1 MNRREAITLLGGAA
15 AAGLPLAAHA
25 QQRPPIVGFLNSGS
39 SGEFAHLVAAF
50 NQGLNE
56 AGFVDG
62 QNVKIEYHWAEGRYE
77 RLPDLAADLVR
88 RGVAVIAATG
98 GTSSV
103 LAAKAATETIRIPIV
118 FIGGG
123 DPVYQGLVESLS
135 RPGANVTGMTVFSV
149 DLGAKRL
156 ELLRDLVP
164 TAKIIGMLVNPTG
177 QTAEPDVVQATA
189 DKLGQQVRMLKVSTD
204 RELDAA
210 FATASGER
218 VGGLL
223 VGGDPFFNSRRDQI
237 VGLTTRHAIPTVF
250 PWREYVVAGGL
261 LSYGTSLGNTYRQAA
276 GYVARI
282 LKGAKPSDLPAQ
294 RPSTFEF
301 VLNLRA
307 AKALGLTIPPL
318 ILVHADEVVE

>member
-1 MNRREAITLLGGAA
+1 MRRREFITFVAGATAA
-15 AAGLPLAAHA
+15 APFAARA
-25 QQRPPIVGFLNSGS
+25 QQRAPVVGFLNSGS
-39 SGEFAHLVAAF
+39 PGEFAHLVAAF

-56 AGFVDG
+56 AGFFDG
-62 QNVKIEYHWAEGRYE
+62 QNVKIEYHWAEGRYA
-77 RLPDLAADLVR
+77 RLRDLAADLVR
-88 RGVAVIAATG
+88 RRVAVIAATG

-103 LAAKAATETIRIPIV
+103 LAAKAETETIRIPIV

-149 DLGAKRL
+149 DLGPKRL

-164 TAKIIGMLVNPTG
+164 TAKLIGMLVNPTG
-177 QTAEPDVVQATA
+177 QTSEQDVVQAAA

-204 RELDAA
+204 RDLDGA
-210 FATASGER
+210 FASMVDER
-218 VGGLL
+218 IGGLL

-237 VGLTTRHAIPTVF
+237 VQLTMRHAIPTVF
-250 PWREYVVAGGL
+250 PWREYVIAGGL

-282 LKGAKPSDLPAQ
+282 LKGSKPADLPAQ
-294 RPSTFEF
+294 RPSKFEV
-301 VLNLRA
+301 VLNLKA

-318 ILVHADEVVE
+318 IRLRADEVIE

>member
-1 MNRREAITLLGGAA
+1 MIRRREFITLLGSAA
-15 AAGLPLAAHA
+15 AWPLAARA
-25 QQRPPIVGFLNSGS
+25 QQRAPVVGFLNSGS
-39 SGEFAHLVAAF
+39 PGEFAHVVAAF

-77 RLPDLAADLVR
+77 RLPDLAADLIR
-88 RGVAVIAATG
+88 RRVTVIAATG

-103 LAAKAATETIRIPIV
+103 IAAKAATESIRIPIV

-164 TAKIIGMLVNPTG
+164 AAKIIGMLVNPTG
-177 QTAEPDVVQATA
+177 QTAEQDVVQVAA
-189 DKLGQQVRMLKVSTD
+189 DKLGQQVRILKVSTD
-204 RELDAA
+204 RELEAA
-210 FATASGER
+210 FATAAEDR
-218 VGGLL
+218 IGGLL
-223 VGGDPFFNSRRDQI
+223 VSGDPFFNSRRDQI

-250 PWREYVVAGGL
+250 PWREYVTAGGL

-294 RPSTFEF
+294 RPSKFEV
-301 VLNLRA
+301 VLNLRT
-307 AKALGLTIPPL
+307 AKTLGLTIPPL
-318 ILVHADEVVE
+318 ILLRADEVIE

>member
-1 MNRREAITLLGGAA
+1 MLLGGATITW
-15 AAGLPLAAHA
+15 PLAARA
-25 QQRPPIVGFLNSGS
+25 QQRTPVVGFLNSGS
-39 SGEFAHLVAAF
+39 PGEFAHLVAAF

-56 AGFVDG
+56 AGFFDG
-62 QNVKIEYHWAEGRYE
+62 QNVKIEYHWAEGRYA
-77 RLPDLAADLVR
+77 RLRDLAADLVR
-88 RGVAVIAATG
+88 RRVAVIAATG

-103 LAAKAATETIRIPIV
+103 LAAKAETETIRIPIV

-149 DLGAKRL
+149 DLGPKRL

-177 QTAEPDVVQATA
+177 QTSEQDVVQAAA

-204 RELDAA
+204 RDLDGA
-210 FATASGER
+210 FASMIDER
-218 VGGLL
+218 IGGLL

-237 VGLTTRHAIPTVF
+237 VQLTMRHAIPTVF
-250 PWREYVVAGGL
+250 PWREYVIAGGL

-282 LKGAKPSDLPAQ
+282 LKGSKPADLPAQ
-294 RPSTFEF
+294 RPSKFEV
-301 VLNLRA
+301 VLNLKA

-318 ILVHADEVVE
+318 IRLRADEVIE

>member
-1 MNRREAITLLGGAA
+1 
-15 AAGLPLAAHA
+15 
-25 QQRPPIVGFLNSGS
+25 
-39 SGEFAHLVAAF
+39 VAAF
-50 NQGLNE
+50 KQSLNE

-77 RLPDLAADLVR
+77 RLRDLAADLVR
-88 RGVAVIAATG
+88 RRVAVIAATG

-164 TAKIIGMLVNPTG
+164 SAKIIAMLVNPTG
-177 QTAEPDVVQATA
+177 QTAEQDVVQETA

-204 RELDAA
+204 IDLDAV
-210 FATASGER
+210 FATMVEER

-223 VGGDPFFNSRRDQI
+223 VSGDPFFNSRRDQI
-237 VGLTTRHAIPTVF
+237 VRLTMRDQIPTVF
-250 PWREYVVAGGL
+250 PWREYVIAGGL
-261 LSYGTSLGNTYRQAA
+261 LSYGTSLSNTYRQAA

-294 RPSTFEF
+294 WPSTFEF

-307 AKALGLTIPPL
+307 AKALGLAIPPL
-318 ILVHADEVVE
+318 ILVHADEIIE

>member
-1 MNRREAITLLGGAA
+1 MIRRREFITLLGGAA
-15 AAGLPLAAHA
+15 AWPMAARA
-25 QQRPPIVGFLNSGS
+25 QQRPPVVGFLNSGS
-39 SGEFAHLVAAF
+39 PDEFAHLVAAF

-56 AGFVDG
+56 AGFVDD
-62 QNVKIEYHWAEGRYE
+62 QNVKIDYRWADGRYE
-77 RLPDLAADLVR
+77 RLRDLAADLVR
-88 RGVAVIAATG
+88 RRVAVIAATG

-103 LAAKAATETIRIPIV
+103 LAAKAATGDIPIV

-123 DPVYQGLVESLS
+123 DPVYQGLVESLR

-164 TAKIIGMLVNPTG
+164 SAKIVAMLLNPTG
-177 QTAEPDVVQATA
+177 QTSEQDVVQAAA
-189 DKLGQQVRMLKVSTD
+189 DKLGQRVQMLKVSTNRD
-204 RELDAA
+204 LDAA
-210 FATASGER
+210 FVAMVEER

-223 VGGDPFFNSRRDQI
+223 VSGDPFFNSRREQI
-237 VGLTTRHAIPTVF
+237 VRLTTRHRIPTVF
-250 PWREYVVAGGL
+250 PWREYVIAGGL

-276 GYVARI
+276 GYVAQI
-282 LKGAKPSDLPAQ
+282 LKGAKPAELPAQ

-307 AKALGLTIPPL
+307 AKALGLAVPESL
-318 ILVHADEVVE
+318 LARADEVIE

>member
-1 MNRREAITLLGGAA
+1 MIRRREFITLLGSAA
-15 AAGLPLAAHA
+15 AWPLAARA
-25 QQRPPIVGFLNSGS
+25 QQRAPVVGFLNSGS
-39 SGEFAHLVAAF
+39 PGEFAHVVAAF

-77 RLPDLAADLVR
+77 RLPDLAADLIR
-88 RGVAVIAATG
+88 RRVTVIAATG

-103 LAAKAATETIRIPIV
+103 IAAKAATESIRIPIV

-123 DPVYQGLVESLS
+123 DPVYQSLVESLS

-177 QTAEPDVVQATA
+177 QTAEQDVVQATA

-204 RELDAA
+204 RALEVA
-210 FATASGER
+210 FATATEER
-218 VGGLL
+218 IGGLL
-223 VGGDPFFNSRRDQI
+223 VSGDPFFNSRRDEI

-250 PWREYVVAGGL
+250 PWREYVIAGGL
-261 LSYGTSLGNTYRQAA
+261 LSYAQALA
-276 GYVARI
+276 AHI
-282 LKGAKPSDLPAQ
+282 AKRPAMS
-294 RPSTFEF
+294 RGF
-301 VLNLRA
+301 
-307 AKALGLTIPPL
+307 
-318 ILVHADEVVE
+318 

>member
-1 MNRREAITLLGGAA
+1 MIRRREFITLLGGAA
-15 AAGLPLAAHA
+15 AWPMAARA
-25 QQRPPIVGFLNSGS
+25 QQRPPVVGFLNSGS
-39 SGEFAHLVAAF
+39 PDEFAHLVAAF
-50 NQGLNE
+50 NQGLSE
-56 AGFVDG
+56 AGFVDD
-62 QNVKIEYHWAEGRYE
+62 QNVKIDYRWAEGRYE
-77 RLPDLAADLVR
+77 RLRDLAADLVR
-88 RGVAVIAATG
+88 RRVAVIAATG

-103 LAAKAATETIRIPIV
+103 LAAKAATGDIPIV

-123 DPVYQGLVESLS
+123 DPVYQGLVESLR

-164 TAKIIGMLVNPTG
+164 SAKIIAMLVNPTG
-177 QTAEPDVVQATA
+177 QTAEQDVVQAAA
-189 DKLGQQVRMLKVSTD
+189 DKLGQEVRMLKVATD
-204 RELDAA
+204 RDLDAA
-210 FATASGER
+210 FATMVEER

-223 VGGDPFFNSRRDQI
+223 VAGDPFFNSRREQI
-237 VGLTTRHAIPTVF
+237 VRLTMRDRIPTVF

-318 ILVHADEVVE
+318 ILVHADEVIE

>member
-1 MNRREAITLLGGAA
+1 MIRRREFVTLLGGAA
-15 AAGLPLAAHA
+15 AWPLAARA

-39 SGEFAHLVAAF
+39 PDEFAHLVAAF

-123 DPVYQGLVESLS
+123 DPVYQGLVESLR

-164 TAKIIGMLVNPTG
+164 SAKIVAMLLNPTG
-177 QTAEPDVVQATA
+177 QTAEQDVVQAAA
-189 DKLGQQVRMLKVSTD
+189 DKLGQRVQMLKVSTD
-204 RELDAA
+204 RDLDAA
-210 FATASGER
+210 FAAMER

-223 VGGDPFFNSRRDQI
+223 VG
-237 VGLTTRHAIPTVF
+237 
-250 PWREYVVAGGL
+250 
-261 LSYGTSLGNTYRQAA
+261 
-276 GYVARI
+276 
-282 LKGAKPSDLPAQ
+282 
-294 RPSTFEF
+294 
-301 VLNLRA
+301 
-307 AKALGLTIPPL
+307 
-318 ILVHADEVVE
+318 AD

>member
-1 MNRREAITLLGGAA
+1 MRRREFITFVAGAT
-15 AAGLPLAAHA
+15 AAGPFAARA
-25 QQRPPIVGFLNSGS
+25 QQRAPVVGFLNSGS
-39 SGEFAHLVAAF
+39 PGEFAHLVAAF

-56 AGFVDG
+56 AGFFDG
-62 QNVKIEYHWAEGRYE
+62 RNVRIEYHWTEGRYE
-77 RLPDLAADLVR
+77 RLRDLAADLVR
-88 RGVAVIAATG
+88 RRVAVIAATG

-103 LAAKAATETIRIPIV
+103 LAAKAETETIRIPIV

-164 TAKIIGMLVNPTG
+164 TAKVIGMLVNPTG
-177 QTAEPDVVQATA
+177 QTSEQDVVQAAA
-189 DKLGQQVRMLKVSTD
+189 DKLGQVVRMLKVSTD
-204 RELDAA
+204 RDLDAV
-210 FATASGER
+210 FASMVEER
-218 VGGLL
+218 IGGLL

-237 VGLTTRHAIPTVF
+237 VRLTTRHAVPTVF

-261 LSYGTSLGNTYRQAA
+261 LSYGTSLGGTYRQAA

-282 LKGAKPSDLPAQ
+282 LKGAKPADLPAQ
-294 RPSTFEF
+294 RPSKFEV
-301 VLNLRA
+301 VLNLRQPRRSA
-307 AKALGLTIPPL
+307 
-318 ILVHADEVVE
+318 